1 MANWASNPK
10 GLQVVSAGSPPDLE
24 RDEVAAEC
32 VQEHRL
38 AGAGRCDRQHGSA
51 PIDGEAQTVERFFGK
66 AGMTPQPL
74 GWDAAIKGDGGET
87 KVLEQR
93 VEGSHRESFR
103 ECAAW
108 ALR

>member
-51 PIDGEAQTVERFFGK
+51 PIDGEAQTVEHFFGK

-74 GWDAAIKGDGGET
+74 GWTPRSKGT
-87 KVLEQR
+87 VVKPKCSSSVSS
-93 VEGSHRESFR
+93 VVIANSFGSAPPGR
-103 ECAAW
+103 
-108 ALR
+108 